1 LIHHS
6 DIIADLARVYKPK
19 VYVELGL
26 YEGETWAKVLPHAE
40 SAFGVDIVDRSI
52 SGGQIYIENTDI
64 FFEHF
69 DKEINMAFIDAD
81 HCFESVLQDFENVAK
96 LLHPQGIIVLHD
108 TDPESD
114 HLFDKGYCGDAYKI
128 VSLLQDSEEYNM
140 LTIPVAEAG
149 LSLVTKKNNSR
160 VHHRKNPKLEW

>member
-1 LIHHS
+1 M
-6 DIIADLARVYKPK
+6 
-19 VYVELGL
+19 
-26 YEGETWAKVLPHAE
+26 
-40 SAFGVDIVDRSI
+40 
-52 SGGQIYIENTDI
+52 

-81 HCFESVLQDFENVAK
+81 HCFESVLQDFKNIAK

-160 VHHRKNPKLEW
+160 VYHRKK